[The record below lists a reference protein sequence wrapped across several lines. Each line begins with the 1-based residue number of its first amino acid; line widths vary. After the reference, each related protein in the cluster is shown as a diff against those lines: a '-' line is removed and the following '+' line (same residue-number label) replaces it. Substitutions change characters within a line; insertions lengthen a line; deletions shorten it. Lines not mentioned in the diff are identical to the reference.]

1 MTMENLYNQTENL
14 YNQTRE
20 LTVSALSNV
29 KANRVIQKKIDAIG
43 NMTAKMHETL
53 TNTNKAL
60 DNKQVLSEIEGKTQL
75 MLNSLDSHSASTDKL
90 IKDITEY
97 NTDLKELETETKQ
110 VSENIKEHKGEV
122 LDEIT
127 NHSEIIQTQMS
138 NIQDRIEAVHSALD
152 ARNEIEEISQI
163 NTATAELRETIE
175 SISVSNSANDEKI
188 TNELDTLELV
198 LGELTDVVAD
208 YSQTLSV
215 MSDATE
221 KFAHATDS
229 LDEKVATFEPEIR
242 IDTTEDVEDL
252 FGYSDKSLNE
262 LINTQDDLEVEFVDE
277 DPVYDEIENNEVQAE
292 ETEKKGFFGLF
303 K

>member
-1 MTMENLYNQTENL
+1 MTMENL

-262 LINTQDDLEVEFVDE
+262 LINTQDDLDVEFVDE
-277 DPVYDEIENNEVQAE
+277 DPVYDEIESDEVQAE

>member
-1 MTMENLYNQTENL
+1 MTMENL

-43 NMTAKMHETL
+43 NMAAKMHETL

-152 ARNEIEEISQI
+152 ARNEIEEISQT

-215 MSDATE
+215 MSDATK

>member
-1 MTMENLYNQTENL
+1 MTMENL

-75 MLNSLDSHSASTDKL
+75 MLNSLDSHSASTEKL

-208 YSQTLSV
+208 YSQTLTV

-262 LINTQDDLEVEFVDE
+262 LINTQDDLDVEFVDE
-277 DPVYDEIENNEVQAE
+277 DPSFNEVESNEVQAE

>member
-1 MTMENLYNQTENL
+1 MTMENL

-152 ARNEIEEISQI
+152 ARSEIEEISQI

>member
-221 KFAHATDS
+221 KFTHATDS

-277 DPVYDEIENNEVQAE
+277 DPVYDEIESNEVQAE

>member
-1 MTMENLYNQTENL
+1 MTMENL

-20 LTVSALSNV
+20 LTVSALSNI

-97 NTDLKELETETKQ
+97 NTDLKELEMEAKQ

-163 NTATAELRETIE
+163 NTSTAELRETIE

-208 YSQTLSV
+208 YSQTLSI

-262 LINTQDDLEVEFVDE
+262 LINTQDDLDVEFVDE
-277 DPVYDEIENNEVQAE
+277 DPVYDEIESDEVQVE

-303 K
+303 R

>member
-1 MTMENLYNQTENL
+1 MTMENL

-75 MLNSLDSHSASTDKL
+75 MLNSLDSHSASTDTL

-163 NTATAELRETIE
+163 NTATAELRETVE
-175 SISVSNSANDEKI
+175 SLNASNNANDEKI

-221 KFAHATDS
+221 KFTYATDS
-229 LDEKVATFEPEIR
+229 LDDKVATFEPEIR
-242 IDTTEDVEDL
+242 IETTEDVEDL
-252 FGYSDKSLNE
+252 FGYSDKTLTE
-262 LINTQDDLEVEFVDE
+262 LIKADSELDVEFVDE
-277 DPVYDEIENNEVQAE
+277 DPSFNEAENEESQAE

>member
-1 MTMENLYNQTENL
+1 MTMENL

-97 NTDLKELETETKQ
+97 NTDLKELEMEAKQ

-208 YSQTLSV
+208 YSQTLSI

-262 LINTQDDLEVEFVDE
+262 LINTQDDLDVEFVDE
-277 DPVYDEIENNEVQAE
+277 DPVYDEIESDKVQAE

>member
-1 MTMENLYNQTENL
+1 MENLYNQTENL

-60 DNKQVLSEIEGKTQL
+60 DNKQVLGEIEGKTQL

-110 VSENIKEHKGEV
+110 VSENIKEHKGEM

>member
-1 MTMENLYNQTENL
+1 MENLYNQTENL

-75 MLNSLDSHSASTDKL
+75 MLNSLDSHSASTEKL

-208 YSQTLSV
+208 YSQTLTV

-262 LINTQDDLEVEFVDE
+262 LINTQDDLDVEFVDE
-277 DPVYDEIENNEVQAE
+277 DPSFNEVESNEVQAE

>member
-1 MTMENLYNQTENL
+1 MTMENL

-97 NTDLKELETETKQ
+97 NTDLKELEMEAKQ
-110 VSENIKEHKGEV
+110 VSENIKEHKDEV

-163 NTATAELRETIE
+163 NTSTAELRETIE

-208 YSQTLSV
+208 YSQTLSI

-277 DPVYDEIENNEVQAE
+277 DPVYDEIESDEVQAE

-303 K
+303 R

>member
-1 MTMENLYNQTENL
+1 MTMENL

-75 MLNSLDSHSASTDKL
+75 MLNSLDSYHTSTDTL

-163 NTATAELRETIE
+163 NTATAELRETVE
-175 SISVSNSANDEKI
+175 SLNASNNVNDEKI

-221 KFAHATDS
+221 KFTYATDS
-229 LDEKVATFEPEIR
+229 LDDKVATFEPEIR

-252 FGYSDKSLNE
+252 FGYSDKTLNE
-262 LINTQDDLEVEFVDE
+262 LIKADSELDVEFVDE
-277 DPVYDEIENNEVQAE
+277 DPSFNEAENEESQAE

>member
-1 MTMENLYNQTENL
+1 MTMENL

-90 IKDITEY
+90 IKDIAEY
-97 NTDLKELETETKQ
+97 NADLKELEMEAKQ

-163 NTATAELRETIE
+163 NTSTVELRETIE
-175 SISVSNSANDEKI
+175 SLNVSNSANDEKI

-262 LINTQDDLEVEFVDE
+262 LINTQDDLDVEFVDE
-277 DPVYDEIENNEVQAE
+277 DPVHDEIESNEVQAE

>member
-75 MLNSLDSHSASTDKL
+75 MLNSLDNHSASTDKL

-97 NTDLKELETETKQ
+97 NTDLKELEMEAKQ

-152 ARNEIEEISQI
+152 ARSEIEEISQI

-277 DPVYDEIENNEVQAE
+277 DPSFNEVENEESQDE

-303 K
+303 R

>member
-1 MTMENLYNQTENL
+1 MTMENL

-75 MLNSLDSHSASTDKL
+75 MLNSLDSHSTSTDKL

-110 VSENIKEHKGEV
+110 VSKNIKEHKGEV

-215 MSDATE
+215 MSDTTE
-221 KFAHATDS
+221 KFTHATDS

-277 DPVYDEIENNEVQAE
+277 DPVYDEIESNEVQAE

>member
-1 MTMENLYNQTENL
+1 MTMENL

-215 MSDATE
+215 MSDATK

>member
-152 ARNEIEEISQI
+152 ARNEIEEISQT
-163 NTATAELRETIE
+163 NTATTELRETIE

-215 MSDATE
+215 MSDATK

>member
-97 NTDLKELETETKQ
+97 NTDLKELEMEAKQ

-152 ARNEIEEISQI
+152 ARSEIEEISQI

-262 LINTQDDLEVEFVDE
+262 LINTQDDLDVEFVDE
-277 DPVYDEIENNEVQAE
+277 DPVYDEIESDEVQAE

>member
-1 MTMENLYNQTENL
+1 MTMENL

-43 NMTAKMHETL
+43 NMAAKMHETL

-97 NTDLKELETETKQ
+97 NTDLKELEMEAKQ

-163 NTATAELRETIE
+163 NTSTAELRETIE

-208 YSQTLSV
+208 YSQTLSI

-277 DPVYDEIENNEVQAE
+277 DPVYDEIESDEVHAE

-303 K
+303 R

>member
-1 MTMENLYNQTENL
+1 MTMENL

-97 NTDLKELETETKQ
+97 NTDLKELEMEAKQ

-163 NTATAELRETIE
+163 NTSTAELRETIE

-208 YSQTLSV
+208 YSQTLSI
-215 MSDATE
+215 MSDATA

-262 LINTQDDLEVEFVDE
+262 LINTQDDLDVEFVDE
-277 DPVYDEIENNEVQAE
+277 DPVYDEIESDEVQAE

>member
-1 MTMENLYNQTENL
+1 MTMENL

-152 ARNEIEEISQI
+152 ARNEIEEISQT

-262 LINTQDDLEVEFVDE
+262 LINTQDDLDVEFVDE

>member
-75 MLNSLDSHSASTDKL
+75 MLNSLDSHSASTEKL

-208 YSQTLSV
+208 YSQTLTV

-262 LINTQDDLEVEFVDE
+262 LINTQDDLDVEFVDE
-277 DPVYDEIENNEVQAE
+277 DPSFNEVESNEVQAE

>member
-1 MTMENLYNQTENL
+1 MTMENL

-75 MLNSLDSHSASTDKL
+75 MLNSLDSHSASTEKL

-138 NIQDRIEAVHSALD
+138 NIQDRIEAVHSSLD

-163 NTATAELRETIE
+163 NTATAELRETTE

-262 LINTQDDLEVEFVDE
+262 LINTQDDLDVEFVDE
-277 DPVYDEIENNEVQAE
+277 DPSFNEVESNEVQAE

>member
-1 MTMENLYNQTENL
+1 MTMENL

-163 NTATAELRETIE
+163 NIATAELHETVA
-175 SISVSNSANDEKI
+175 SISVSNGANDEKI

>member
-1 MTMENLYNQTENL
+1 MTMENL

-152 ARNEIEEISQI
+152 ARNEIEEISQT

-215 MSDATE
+215 MSDASK

>member
-1 MTMENLYNQTENL
+1 MTMENL

-60 DNKQVLSEIEGKTQL
+60 DNKHVLSEIEGKTQL

-221 KFAHATDS
+221 KFTHATDS
-229 LDEKVATFEPEIR
+229 LDEKMATFEPEIR

-277 DPVYDEIENNEVQAE
+277 DPVYDEIESNEVQAE

>member
-1 MTMENLYNQTENL
+1 MTMGNL

-60 DNKQVLSEIEGKTQL
+60 DNKQVLGEIEGKTQL

-221 KFAHATDS
+221 KFTHATDS

-277 DPVYDEIENNEVQAE
+277 DPVYDEIESNEVQAE

>member
-1 MTMENLYNQTENL
+1 MTMENL

-43 NMTAKMHETL
+43 NMIAKMHETL

-175 SISVSNSANDEKI
+175 SISVSNSTNDEKI

-277 DPVYDEIENNEVQAE
+277 DPVYDEIESDEVQAE

>member
-138 NIQDRIEAVHSALD
+138 NIQDRIEAIHSALD

-221 KFAHATDS
+221 KFTHATDS

-262 LINTQDDLEVEFVDE
+262 LINTQDDLEVEFIDE
-277 DPVYDEIENNEVQAE
+277 DPVYDEIESNEVQAE

>member
-1 MTMENLYNQTENL
+1 MTMENL

-43 NMTAKMHETL
+43 NMTAKMHETI

-175 SISVSNSANDEKI
+175 SISASNSANDEKI
-188 TNELDTLELV
+188 TNELD
-198 LGELTDVVAD
+198 
-208 YSQTLSV
+208 
-215 MSDATE
+215 
-221 KFAHATDS
+221 
-229 LDEKVATFEPEIR
+229 
-242 IDTTEDVEDL
+242 
-252 FGYSDKSLNE
+252 
-262 LINTQDDLEVEFVDE
+262 
-277 DPVYDEIENNEVQAE
+277 
-292 ETEKKGFFGLF
+292 
-303 K
+303 

>member
-208 YSQTLSV
+208 YSQTLSG

-229 LDEKVATFEPEIR
+229 LDEKVATFEPEIK

-277 DPVYDEIENNEVQAE
+277 DPVYDEIESDEVQAE

>member
-1 MTMENLYNQTENL
+1 MTMENL

-29 KANRVIQKKIDAIG
+29 KANRVIQKKVDAIG

-215 MSDATE
+215 MSDATK

-277 DPVYDEIENNEVQAE
+277 DPVYDEIENNEVQTE

>member
-1 MTMENLYNQTENL
+1 MTMENL

-20 LTVSALSNV
+20 LTVSTLSNV

>member
-152 ARNEIEEISQI
+152 ARNEIEEISQT

-221 KFAHATDS
+221 KFTHATDS

-277 DPVYDEIENNEVQAE
+277 DPVYDEIESNEVQAE

>member
-1 MTMENLYNQTENL
+1 MTMENL

-97 NTDLKELETETKQ
+97 NTDLKELEMEAKQ

-138 NIQDRIEAVHSALD
+138 NIQDRIEAVHSSLD

-163 NTATAELRETIE
+163 NTATAELRETTE

-262 LINTQDDLEVEFVDE
+262 LINTQDDLDVEFVDE
-277 DPVYDEIENNEVQAE
+277 DPVYDEIESDEVQAE

>member
-1 MTMENLYNQTENL
+1 MTMEHL

-97 NTDLKELETETKQ
+97 NADLKELEMEAKQTSET
-110 VSENIKEHKGEV
+110 IKEHKDEV

-163 NTATAELRETIE
+163 NTSTAELRETIE
-175 SISVSNSANDEKI
+175 SISVSNNANDEKI

-208 YSQTLSV
+208 YSQTLSI

-252 FGYSDKSLNE
+252 FGYSNKSLNE
-262 LINTQDDLEVEFVDE
+262 LISTQDDLDVEFVDE
-277 DPVYDEIENNEVQAE
+277 DPVYDEIESDEVQAE

>member
-1 MTMENLYNQTENL
+1 MTMENL

-152 ARNEIEEISQI
+152 ARNEIEEISQT

-215 MSDATE
+215 MSDATK

-303 K
+303 KQKGSI

>member
-1 MTMENLYNQTENL
+1 MTMENL

-138 NIQDRIEAVHSALD
+138 NIQDRVEAVHSSLD
-152 ARNEIEEISQI
+152 TRGEIEEISQI

-229 LDEKVATFEPEIR
+229 LDEKVATFEPEIK

>member
-1 MTMENLYNQTENL
+1 
-14 YNQTRE
+14 
-20 LTVSALSNV
+20 
-29 KANRVIQKKIDAIG
+29 
-43 NMTAKMHETL
+43 MHETL

-152 ARNEIEEISQI
+152 ARNEIEEISQT

-215 MSDATE
+215 MSDATK